1 MKRLVI
7 KNGRVI
13 DPSSGLDGLY
23 DLYIYEGKVASL
35 RPSGGSLE
43 ADEDWDVLDA
53 KKMLVLPG
61 LIDIHTH
68 LRDPGYEYKE
78 TIATGTM
85 AAAAGGFTSIVCMAN
100 TNPVNDNGSVTRF
113 ILNRASEVGKV
124 NVFPV
129 GAATRGLKGE
139 MISEMG
145 ELRDSGCVAVSDDGM
160 PIIDGGL
167 MRKVLEYSSVFDMP
181 VISHCE
187 DPCIV
192 SDGVMNEGSTST
204 RLGLKGI
211 PRAAEEAMVARDIVL
226 AELTRGR
233 LHIAHIST
241 RGSVEL
247 VRTAKDKG
255 LSVTTE
261 VTPHHFTLTDDSV
274 VGYNTSAKMNP
285 PLRDEDDIEAILQ
298 GLKDRTID
306 CIATDHAPHS
316 SIEKDL
322 EFDRAANGVVGLE
335 TALSLTLRLVDRGF
349 LGLSEA
355 IERVTVG
362 PATVLGLEKG
372 TLKVGADADITI
384 VDKDREWIV
393 DSKLFFSKGR
403 NTPFEGW
410 GMKGKVVKTIVKG
423 KVVYSLGSNLYY

>member
-13 DPSSGLDGLY
+13 DPSGGLDGLY

-100 TNPVNDNGSVTRF
+100 TNPVNDNGSVTRY

-129 GAATRGLKGE
+129 GAATRGLNGE

-255 LSVTTE
+255 LSITTE
-261 VTPHHFTLTDDSV
+261 VTPHHCTLTDDSV
-274 VGYNTSAKMNP
+274 VGYNTNAKMNP

-298 GLKDRTID
+298 GLKDKTID

-393 DSKLFFSKGR
+393 DSNLFFSKGR

-410 GMKGKVVKTIVKG
+410 SMKGKVVKTIVKG
-423 KVVYSLGSNLYY
+423 KVVYSEE

>member
-7 KNGRVI
+7 KNGRII

-23 DLYIYEGKVASL
+23 NLYIYEGKVASL
-35 RPSGGSLE
+35 RPSGEPLE
-43 ADEDWDVLDA
+43 ADNNWDILDA
-53 KKMLVLPG
+53 ADMIVLPG

-85 AAAAGGFTSIVCMAN
+85 AAAAGGFTSIACMAN
-100 TNPVNDNGSVTRF
+100 TNPVNDNESVTRY
-113 ILNRASEVGKV
+113 ILNRASEMGKV

-139 MISEMG
+139 IISEMG
-145 ELRDSGCVAVSDDGM
+145 ELRNSGCVAVSDDGM

-167 MRKVLEYSSVFDMP
+167 MRKVLEYSRVFDMP

-187 DPCIV
+187 DPNIAG
-192 SDGVMNEGSTST
+192 DGVMNEGSTST
-204 RLGLKGI
+204 RLGLEGI
-211 PRAAEEAMVARDIVL
+211 PKAAEEAIVARDIAL
-226 AELTRGR
+226 AELTGAR

-255 LSVTTE
+255 LNVTTE

-274 VGYNTSAKMNP
+274 AGYNTNAKMNP
-285 PLRDEDDIEAILQ
+285 PLRDENDIEAVLQ

-355 IERVTVG
+355 IERMTVG

-393 DSKLFFSKGR
+393 DSNLFFSKGK
-403 NTPFEGW
+403 NTPFEGLVI
-410 GMKGKVVKTIVKG
+410 KGKVVKTIVKG
-423 KVVYSLGSNLYY
+423 KVVYSLGSNL

>member
-13 DPSSGLDGLY
+13 DPSGGLDGLY

-100 TNPVNDNGSVTRF
+100 TNPVNDNGSVTRY

-129 GAATRGLKGE
+129 GAATRGLNGE

-247 VRTAKDKG
+247 VRTAKNKG
-255 LSVTTE
+255 LSITTE
-261 VTPHHFTLTDDSV
+261 VTPHHCTLTDDSV
-274 VGYNTSAKMNP
+274 VGYNTNAKMNP

-298 GLKDRTID
+298 GLKDKTID

-349 LGLSEA
+349 LELSEA

-384 VDKDREWIV
+384 IDKDREWIV
-393 DSKLFFSKGR
+393 DSNLFFSKGR

-410 GMKGKVVKTIVKG
+410 SMKGKVVKTIVKG
-423 KVVYSLGSNLYY
+423 KVVYSEE

>member
-13 DPSSGLDGLY
+13 DPSGGLDGLY

-100 TNPVNDNGSVTRF
+100 TNPVNDNGSVTRY

-129 GAATRGLKGE
+129 GAATRGLNGE

-247 VRTAKDKG
+247 VRTAKNKG
-255 LSVTTE
+255 LSITTE
-261 VTPHHFTLTDDSV
+261 VTPHHCTLTDDSV
-274 VGYNTSAKMNP
+274 VGYNTNAKMNP

-298 GLKDRTID
+298 GLKDKTID

-349 LGLSEA
+349 LELSEA

-384 VDKDREWIV
+384 IDKDREWI
-393 DSKLFFSKGR
+393 
-403 NTPFEGW
+403 
-410 GMKGKVVKTIVKG
+410 
-423 KVVYSLGSNLYY
+423 